1 MQPFLTIP
9 LAFSII
15 RYRQTAVTMFLST
28 SPRKNT
34 RRRKLALACAI
45 LLASTASCRRES
57 GPANLVL
64 ITLDT
69 TRADFVGAYHEGNAR
84 TPALDALAAQG
95 ILFENANALIPI
107 TLPSHASMF
116 FSEAPHAVGNTNNGQ
131 AIRRSGDR
139 PALAELFR
147 QKGFATAAFVSLGV
161 LASEFGL
168 DGGFETYADD
178 FPSDRWYLSA
188 DEVNARVFPWLEANK
203 SRRFFLWVH
212 YSDPHDPYAPP
223 GTPDDM
229 KISLNGKPLG
239 AFCLEKGATISA
251 RLDLAKGVNRLVLE
265 IANPYPVEAGR
276 FSARMNTFV
285 LEPADAKGVSARFP
299 EDSFFRRDDG
309 ITFLKGRSEIEL
321 SCPEA
326 PRSVT
331 LVLRG
336 NLIVPVKA
344 ARDGYRREIEFMD
357 GEIGKLFGEL
367 RKLGLFDRTA
377 ILAAGDHG
385 EGLGEYRTAVGDPH
399 VGHVHFLNPVY
410 MKVPFIVRRPGSR
423 DGGIRR
429 SETVTLLDVA
439 PTVAELM
446 DIKVPGSFR
455 GRDLLT
461 LAPGTETAVFQETY
475 RPEAVQDR
483 FGVLERSRHL
493 LFCPDTGRYEY
504 FDHGKD
510 PDEKNAVTLED
521 GLPAEAHALKDRLDA
536 FVRDVLRNKKDVA
549 VDDKAAEML
558 KSLGYVGDKK

>member
-1 MQPFLTIP
+1 MMSRSP
-9 LAFSII
+9 
-15 RYRQTAVTMFLST
+15 
-28 SPRKNT
+28 SPRRNT
-34 RRRKLALACAI
+34 RRRTLGLACAI
-45 LLASTASCRRES
+45 LLASCGRGSR
-57 GPANLVL
+57 PANLIL

-69 TRADFVGAYHEGNAR
+69 TRADFVGVYQPGNAR
-84 TPALDALAAQG
+84 TPALDALAEQG
-95 ILFENANALIPI
+95 TLFENANALIPI

-116 FSEAPHAVGNTNNGQ
+116 FSEAPHAVGNYNNGQ
-131 AIRRSGDR
+131 ALRPSGDR

-147 QKGFATAAFVSLGV
+147 RKGFATAAFVSLGV

-188 DEVNARVFPWLEANK
+188 DEVNAGVFPWLKANR
-203 SRRFFLWVH
+203 SRRFFLWIH

-223 GTPDDM
+223 GIPDDM

-239 AFCLEKGATISA
+239 AFCLERGATISA
-251 RLDLAKGVNRLVLE
+251 RLDLAKGVNLLVLE

-276 FSARMNTFV
+276 FSARLDTFV
-285 LEPADAKGVSARFP
+285 LEPADAKSVSTRFP

-309 ITFLKGRSEIEL
+309 ITFLKGRSEIEV

-336 NLIVPVKA
+336 KLLVPVEA
-344 ARDGYRREIEFMD
+344 ARDGYRREIEFLD
-357 GEIGKLFGEL
+357 GEIGKLFDEL
-367 RKLGLFDRTA
+367 RKLGMYDRTA

-399 VGHVHFLNPVY
+399 IGHVHFLNPVY
-410 MKVPFIVRRPGSR
+410 MKVPFIVRLPGAR
-423 DGGIRR
+423 AKGIRR
-429 SETVTLLDVA
+429 PETATLLDVA
-439 PTVAELM
+439 PTVAGLM
-446 DIKVPGSFR
+446 GIKVPASFR
-455 GRDLLT
+455 GRDLLK
-461 LAPGTETAVFQETY
+461 LAPWTETAVFQETY

-483 FGVLERSRHL
+483 FGVLERSKHL

-510 PDEKNAVTLED
+510 PVEKSAITLED
-521 GLPAEAHALKDRLDA
+521 GLPAEALALKERLDA

-549 VDDKAAEML
+549 VDEKAAEML
-558 KSLGYVGDKK
+558 KSLGYVGNKK

>member
-1 MQPFLTIP
+1 
-9 LAFSII
+9 
-15 RYRQTAVTMFLST
+15 MFLSM
-28 SPRKNT
+28 SPRRNT

-45 LLASTASCRRES
+45 LLASVSSCRRES
-57 GPANLVL
+57 GPANIVL

-95 ILFENANALIPI
+95 TLFENANALIPI

-116 FSEAPHAVGNTNNGQ
+116 FSEAPHAVGNYNNGQ
-131 AIRRSGDR
+131 ALRRSGNR

-147 QKGFATAAFVSLGV
+147 RKGFATAAFVSLGV
-161 LASEFGL
+161 LASEFGV

-229 KISLNGKPLG
+229 KINLNGKPLG
-239 AFCLEKGATISA
+239 TFCLERGATISA
-251 RLDLAKGVNRLVLE
+251 RLDLDKGVNRLVLE

-276 FSARMNTFV
+276 FSARMDTFV
-285 LEPADAKGVSARFP
+285 LEPTDAKGVSARFP

-309 ITFLKGRSEIEL
+309 VTFLKGRSEIEI

-326 PRSVT
+326 ARSVT

-336 NLIVPVKA
+336 NLIVPVEA
-344 ARDGYRREIEFMD
+344 ARDGYKREIEFMD

-367 RKLGLFDRTA
+367 RKLGLYDRTA

-385 EGLGEYRTAVGDPH
+385 EGLGEYRTAAGDPH
-399 VGHVHFLNPVY
+399 VGHVHFLYPVY
-410 MKVPFIVRRPGSR
+410 MKIPFIVRWPGSR
-423 DGGIRR
+423 DGRIRR
-429 SETVTLLDVA
+429 SETVSLLDVA
-439 PTVAELM
+439 PTVAGLM
-446 DIKVPGSFR
+446 GIKVPESFR
-455 GRDLLT
+455 GRDLLK

-483 FGVLERSRHL
+483 FGILERSKHL
-493 LFCPDTGRYEY
+493 VFCPDTDRYEY

-510 PDEKNAVTLED
+510 PDEKSVVTLED
-521 GLPAEAHALKDRLDA
+521 GLPTEALALKERLDA
-536 FVRDVLRNKKDVA
+536 FVRDVLKNKKDVA
-549 VDDKAAEML
+549 VDGKAEEML
-558 KSLGYVGDKK
+558 KSLGYVGNKK